1 MGAQTVT
8 VTISLEKDHKLR
20 VPRPRSP
27 TVSSCLRS
35 SPKFTDKD
43 GVLCSSTEEMKA
55 SINLDYR
62 AILFQQVEVFL
73 APSEEMCDDKQNISN
88 EEMKAKQVNER
99 ISC

>member
-1 MGAQTVT
+1 
-8 VTISLEKDHKLR
+8 
-20 VPRPRSP
+20 
-27 TVSSCLRS
+27 
-35 SPKFTDKD
+35 
-43 GVLCSSTEEMKA
+43 MKA

-88 EEMKAKQVNER
+88 EEMKALVNLRKQVDER